1 MQLYCNDCIQVM
13 SNMMGGIV
21 DAVITDP
28 PYNVS
33 RENNFTTMGSACR
46 QGMDFGE

>member
-1 MQLYCNDCIQVM
+1 MQLYCDDCIQAM
-13 SNMMGGIV
+13 SNMMSGIV

-33 RENNFTTMGSACR
+33 RENSDMLCQSTLTLFYI
-46 QGMDFGE
+46 